1 LQHTF
6 PSPSFDGALYC
17 LANLLANSTAAPMV
31 VDPSLL
37 ETLNRH
43 LASVDQLA
51 FIEKILILYNT
62 VFQNGTRLTDDR
74 RMLRAHPLTKNEWPL
89 LQWRSGT

>member
-1 LQHTF
+1 
-6 PSPSFDGALYC
+6 
-17 LANLLANSTAAPMV
+17 MV